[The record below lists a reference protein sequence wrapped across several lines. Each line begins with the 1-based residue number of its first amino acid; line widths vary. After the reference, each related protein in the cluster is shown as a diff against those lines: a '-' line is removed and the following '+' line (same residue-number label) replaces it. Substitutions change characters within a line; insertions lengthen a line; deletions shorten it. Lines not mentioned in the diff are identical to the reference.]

1 MNTRCRSLFS
11 ACGGRRT
18 GSTGTSHQPPMGH
31 WATGMNSQMRIIL
44 IDLVDHM
51 MNHMISYAIC
61 NIFLRTVT
69 RPFWSRFFLIFVSM
83 MSQWVF
89 KRIFSY
95 HFMYINAFKYL
106 FLLSLL
112 ALFLQRL
119 FCWRISFQFSHL
131 ELSHPDVFAIW
142 NPCRQINIIHRTHFS
157 GDFWRLF
164 FKISRDSV
172 VSQGTS
178 KETFASYKAIPAHF
192 YQPQSFFGVPA
203 IIFARFINIWF
214 CLKGWYP

>member
-1 MNTRCRSLFS
+1 MAPSRRNRNEQAARIPRISRIPRIPNPCHTWISIPISKCFFYKKWLAISLNTR
-11 ACGGRRT
+11 RRT
-18 GSTGTSHQPPMGH
+18 GSTGSHQPPLGH

-119 FCWRISFQFSHL
+119 FCWRISFQFSHQ
-131 ELSHPDVFAIW
+131 ELSHPDVFAIC
-142 NPCRQINIIHRTHFS
+142 NPSDPFL
-157 GDFWRLF
+157 WRFL
-164 FKISRDSV
+164 
-172 VSQGTS
+172 
-178 KETFASYKAIPAHF
+178 TFI
-192 YQPQSFFGVPA
+192 
-203 IIFARFINIWF
+203 
-214 CLKGWYP
+214 L

>member
-1 MNTRCRSLFS
+1 MVPSRRNRNEQAARITRIPRIPNPCHTWISIPIIPIIPIIPVIPICFFYKKWLAISLNTRRRSLFS

-18 GSTGTSHQPPMGH
+18 GSTGTSHQPPLGH

-69 RPFWSRFFLIFVSM
+69 RPFWSRFFLNICFNDESVSLN
-83 MSQWVF
+83 
-89 KRIFSY
+89 KKNSY

-119 FCWRISFQFSHL
+119 FCWRISFQFSHQ
-131 ELSHPDVFAIW
+131 ELSHPDVFAI
-142 NPCRQINIIHRTHFS
+142 
-157 GDFWRLF
+157 
-164 FKISRDSV
+164 
-172 VSQGTS
+172 
-178 KETFASYKAIPAHF
+178 
-192 YQPQSFFGVPA
+192 
-203 IIFARFINIWF
+203 
-214 CLKGWYP
+214 